1 MNTLPNSNDDPSK
14 VNTISARHLT
24 HHSLHPAFSEKYAV
38 GQELGSGG
46 FGFVVSAY
54 ERQTGIERAVKF
66 IVRKK
71 VPKSAWVEDVEMGL
85 VPVEIHVLRR
95 VRHENIIQFCDVYQD
110 SVYFYL
116 VMELHGSQWVARPST
131 PISRSP
137 ALSQD
142 SQSTISSDEEEEM
155 LSRPFARRASCDLF
169 ECIEQHK
176 HLDEPRAKDIFRQ
189 IVHCVAYLDRLGI
202 CHRDI
207 KDENVVIDQDYKV
220 KFIDFGSA
228 VVLDRKRNKRFVRF
242 YGTVSSAPPEILLNQ
257 PYRPEPADMWSL
269 GVLLYTL
276 LFGEVPFPDSESAIS
291 GPIMRPR
298 IKVSVECKHLIVSL
312 LEKDPQHRPTIHQVL
327 THPWFN

>member
-142 SQSTISSDEEEEM
+142 SQSTISSDEEKEM

-176 HLDEPRAKDIFRQ
+176 HFDEPRAKDIFRQ

-220 KFIDFGSA
+220 SRLFSLLFLTPLLRSNSSISVRPSSSIVKGTN
-228 VVLDRKRNKRFVRF
+228 VLFVSMAR
-242 YGTVSSAPPEILLNQ
+242 SHPHPPKSCSINRIVQNQ
-257 PYRPEPADMWSL
+257 PTCGPWVSCSTHSCL
-269 GVLLYTL
+269 VKC
-276 LFGEVPFPDSESAIS
+276 PF
-291 GPIMRPR
+291 
-298 IKVSVECKHLIVSL
+298 LIQNQPFRVQS
-312 LEKDPQHRPTIHQVL
+312 
-327 THPWFN
+327 